1 MNIIKS
7 IQARWRNGQKGA
19 VLVLTALLLPTF
31 VALTG
36 FAVDGG
42 NYYYQR
48 SRMQNAADA
57 AALAGANEYVNQIK
71 KDPKSSQNTLRYW
84 ADRVAKRYV
93 NGAYHNLEKDED
105 VDISTDLKS
114 GSKSS
119 GTSAA
124 AVTTNNTYY
133 TVTLEKDVPLHF
145 LAYFLGDT
153 YRASVHSNAK
163 ILTQTTNTG
172 DPLSGPQPPYL
183 FVFKKNFSGVNSIE
197 NPDNWDKQ
205 GTIVT
210 TFDGKVIYTENPDKI
225 EYSTQSS
232 SLKALFTERARK
244 EGISVNEALKQAQSI
259 YDPDNGTNTN
269 NGYWSSAERGTYDYE
284 VFPNWIKSY
293 FGINADGTGGRVDEI
308 DQKNLIYENVE
319 KSENRLQKYIGAG
332 GGHGDKNVEINIT
345 REIQGDI
352 NAPVVIQ
359 MPEHGQ
365 NLNINL
371 SADTRRPVFIYWPKA
386 ADEKNT
392 EKIHLNLNG
401 HTFRGYIFAPF
412 INDEGVLINANGG
425 TYSGSIIASSIN
437 LQGGK
442 GTFKYENFFDSGSG
456 SGSGSGSSSST
467 SSTTTYNVALV
478 SDRDMV

>member
-7 IQARWRNGQKGA
+7 IQTRWRNGQKGA

-163 ILTQTTNTG
+163 ILTTATNTEKSF
-172 DPLSGPQPPYL
+172 SGPLPPYL
-183 FVFKKNFSGVNSIE
+183 FVFKKKLYNVNSIE
-197 NPDNWDKQ
+197 NPDTLDKKGQ
-205 GTIVT
+205 IIT
-210 TFDGKVIYTENPDKI
+210 TFDGKVIYTDPNYNPSI
-225 EYSTQSS
+225 EYSTQRHD
-232 SLKALFTERARK
+232 LAALFTDRARK
-244 EGISVNEALKQAQSI
+244 EGLSVNEALAHGQSV
-259 YDPDNGTNTN
+259 YDPDTGKDTA
-269 NGYWSSAERGTYDYE
+269 NGYWSSATRNSYDYNS
-284 VFPNWIKSY
+284 FPEWIQHSFIDSKNYDSY
-293 FGINADGTGGRVDEI
+293 
-308 DQKNLIYENVE
+308 DQNYQSLNVQAIE
-319 KSENRLQKYIGAG
+319 KTTNHLQKYDSG
-332 GGHGDKNVEINIT
+332 NINIT
-345 REIQGDI
+345 IDKEIQGDI
-352 NAPVVIQ
+352 NTPVIIQ
-359 MPEHGQ
+359 TPEHGSVI
-365 NLNINL
+365 NINL
-371 SADTRRPVFIYWPKA
+371 NADTRRPVFIYCPGGS
-386 ADEKNT
+386 DSEQT
-392 EKIHLNLNG
+392 MQVHMNLNG
-401 HTFRGYIFAPF
+401 HTFRGVVWAPF